1 MSEPS
6 PDVAAAASSRS
17 RLAVNSLIAGYL
29 GSLAIG
35 LALHA
40 WQLPGHNTLPGYFV
54 VWDMFCNWTGYENR
68 VRFIG
73 EGESGRHYD
82 LLAADIHSPRL
93 HGSEH
98 RAHYDY
104 SGRHTPLVAS
114 RVAERSRH
122 EPLTRIFVMEE
133 SWSKQFNLSPR
144 LYEQTHGCRQPD
156 RVVHRHL
163 RGILAPN
170 GRVLQTQASWFVCQQ
185 QEAMLANPAL
195 QGDAYRGRNLYTANP
210 MASR

>member
-1 MSEPS
+1 MSESPS
-6 PDVAAAASSRS
+6 TITPPARS
-17 RLAVNSLIAGYL
+17 RWAVNSLIAGYL
-29 GSLAIG
+29 GALAVG

-133 SWSKQFNLSPR
+133 SWSKQFNLPPR
-144 LYEQTHGCRQPD
+144 LYEQTHGCRPD

-170 GRVLQTQASWFVCQQ
+170 GHVLQTQAGWFVCQQ
-185 QEAMLANPAL
+185 QEAMFANPTL
-195 QGDAYRGRNLYTANP
+195 RGDAYRGRSLYAGNP
-210 MASR
+210 MAAR